1 MGFTIMQTF
10 MDEFRV
16 TSVLHEGTRVEMT
29 KCFGTRYLR
38 VLDEK
43 ETLRLVAAAKEGD
56 AAAKEAL
63 LVHNTP
69 LLKSILR
76 RYLNKGV
83 E

>member
-1 MGFTIMQTF
+1 M
-10 MDEFRV
+10 
-16 TSVLHEGTRVEMT
+16 
-29 KCFGTRYLR
+29 
-38 VLDEK
+38 LDEK

-83 E
+83 EYDDLFELACMGLLKAISGFDERFGVRFRRMPCP